1 VSSDL
6 IQSSPFLKPNF
17 LQPLLDV
24 EAEINPWGVFKASRG
39 VLCALL
45 AIGAYASNSVDDV
58 EEYRALKPPWCWD
71 TDRLRLSC
79 SDANDACEM
88 LIMLIRKNEFGLLKD
103 LVNWVVAA
111 QTAVDEWFSIDINSL
126 EESRSSG
133 GSPSGLPYLAI
144 GRPVFRGLVSSEKT

>member
-1 VSSDL
+1 MPYGNDSFPSTNGRHRTIQPRIHVRHLDVLSRVSSDL

-58 EEYRALKPPWCWD
+58 EGYRALKPPWCWD

-88 LIMLIRKNEFGLLKD
+88 LIRKNEFGLLKD
-103 LVNWVVAA
+103 LINWVVAA
-111 QTAVDEWFSIDINSL
+111 QTAV
-126 EESRSSG
+126 
-133 GSPSGLPYLAI
+133 
-144 GRPVFRGLVSSEKT
+144 